1 MPLPIQGIEML
12 SLGSFKTGAIL
23 LVRTASFECY
33 SWKLV
38 WTSRWKENSFEND
51 SIIRCLLCLTC
62 RQDYFSMISS
72 GFSLLQLWLVLP
84 NPSMLQLRLVK
95 MPQKY
100 TPYQIDS
107 DLFLVNFSVISL
119 LHISFSSYSLRVML

>member
-1 MPLPIQGIEML
+1 
-12 SLGSFKTGAIL
+12 
-23 LVRTASFECY
+23 
-33 SWKLV
+33 
-38 WTSRWKENSFEND
+38 
-51 SIIRCLLCLTC
+51 
-62 RQDYFSMISS
+62 MISS